1 MRREKAAENNRR
13 PDALYIETEPHDRR
27 PVVLKYRQNATEC
40 LSYTREKDGKSRE
53 GLLQVYSHE
62 YIYIYMRARQNA
74 RNKRRREDKGE

>member
-40 LSYTREKDGKSRE
+40 LSYTREKDGKGRE
-53 GLLQVYSHE
+53 GLSRIRTNI
-62 YIYIYMRARQNA
+62 YIYI
-74 RNKRRREDKGE
+74 